1 MKDLDD
7 LLGEHPLFA
16 GLGADMRALLAG
28 CARNVHF
35 PADGCLFRTGE
46 PADSCYLLR
55 SGRVALELVGAG
67 GRRVV
72 VDTVD
77 AGGVVG
83 LSWLVPPYRWYLDAR
98 AVEPTSAIALDAACL
113 RAKCDDD
120 PRTGYLLLQR
130 VAHAMY
136 ERMQSSRVRMLDVY
150 GAAPHGG

>member
-1 MKDLDD
+1 MKNLDE

-16 GLGADMRALLAG
+16 GLDQELVSLLVG
-28 CARNVHF
+28 CARNVHVGT
-35 PADGCLFRTGE
+35 DDYLFRTGD

-67 GRRVV
+67 GRRLV

-77 AGGVVG
+77 AGGVAG

-98 AVEPTSAIALDAACL
+98 AVEPTSAIALDAVCL

-130 VAHAMY
+130 VARAMY
-136 ERMQSSRVRMLDVY
+136 DRMQSSRVQLLDVY
-150 GAAPHGG
+150 GAPGGG

>member
-1 MKDLDD
+1 M
-7 LLGEHPLFA
+7 LLSEHPLFA
-16 GLGADMRALLAG
+16 GLGDDMRDLVAG

-35 PADGCLFRTGE
+35 GADDYIFRTGE

-55 SGRVALELVGAG
+55 TGRVALELVAAG
-67 GRRVV
+67 GQRIV

-98 AVEPTSAIALDAACL
+98 AAEPTSAIALDATCL
-113 RAKCDDD
+113 RAKCDQE
-120 PRTGYLLLQR
+120 PRVGYLLLQR

-150 GAAPHGG
+150 GVPSGG